1 MANLTISLEESIIKM
16 ARVRAI
22 QEGTSVSAKVR
33 EFLAEYA
40 LGNDRQSAAAQ
51 AFIEAARRSQ
61 ANREGARWTR
71 SDAHERPYPVYA
83 DSAAVADSAASAS
96 ASSSESSSASS
107 TMPSA
112 TPDPAGASGDAA

>member
-40 LGNDRQSAAAQ
+40 LGNDRQSAAAT

-61 ANREGARWTR
+61 ANSEGVRWTR
-71 SDAHERPYPVYA
+71 ADAHERPYP
-83 DSAAVADSAASAS
+83 DSATSAN
-96 ASSSESSSASS
+96 
-107 TMPSA
+107 TPSA
-112 TPDPAGASGDAA
+112 TSLVTSDTASASGDAVTP

>member
-71 SDAHERPYPVYA
+71 ADAHERPYP
-83 DSAAVADSAASAS
+83 AVADSAASAS
-96 ASSSESSSASS
+96 ASSNASSNASS
-107 TMPSA
+107 TTPSA